1 MQEKRFYV
9 RIPSN
14 IACTCTYLDEKI
26 PGTIVDF
33 SRDGMRLLVNATRP
47 YSFKVGSS
55 IRVRYYTSMELGDT
69 LAPIIIKCDVDVRHV
84 NYKSGKFPYMYQIG
98 CRIENTVDAWN

>member
-9 RIPSN
+9 RIPSK
-14 IACTCTYLDEKI
+14 IACTCTFNDEKI

-33 SRDGMRLLVNATRP
+33 SRDGMRILVNANQEYP
-47 YSFKVGSS
+47 FEIGSS
-55 IRVRYYTSMELGDT
+55 VRVRYYTSMELGET
-69 LAPIIIKCDVDVRHV
+69 LAPIIIKCDVNVRHI
-84 NYKSGKFPYMYQIG
+84 SLEEGSFPFMYQLG